1 VLKLNCDNHQVFCRK
16 LFLTVNAV
24 CIVALSTV
32 CFGYAVANAELDY
45 ATIYSIYV
53 IFSTYLLIICAL
65 SLKQRLTGNHCRS
78 ILHITVL
85 STTAV
90 IALGVSAIIPTT
102 IVPQTSSV
110 SEELLVQMI
119 WYTVMGLCMVMT
131 ITALTT
137 RLGPALHYPPEKI
150 YTEKTTMGITNPD
163 QENVCGIVGAFS
175 ASPFRFR

>member
-1 VLKLNCDNHQVFCRK
+1 M
-16 LFLTVNAV
+16 FLTVNAV

-45 ATIYSIYV
+45 AMIYAVYV

-65 SLKQRLTGNHCRS
+65 SLKQRLTDNHCRS

-90 IALGVSAIIPTT
+90 IALGASAIIP
-102 IVPQTSSV
+102 VPDTSSV

-119 WYTVMGLCMVMT
+119 WYTVLGLCMVMA

-150 YTEKTTMGITNPD
+150 YKEKTTMGITNPD
-163 QENVCGIVGAFS
+163 QENVCDIVGAFS
-175 ASPFRFR
+175 VAYFDF